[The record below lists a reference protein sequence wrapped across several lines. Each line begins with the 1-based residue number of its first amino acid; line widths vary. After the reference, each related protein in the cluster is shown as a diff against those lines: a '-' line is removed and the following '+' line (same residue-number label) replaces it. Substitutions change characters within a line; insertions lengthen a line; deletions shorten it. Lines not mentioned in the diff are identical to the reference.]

1 MSTAGALAITTLELP
16 LKDVPTLQITVT
28 KDGATVY
35 DLTNI
40 SAIEFRVFK
49 NEDDADATALFTKTL
64 ADGSIV
70 VTPPATGG
78 QYQIAL
84 ASGDVA
90 LLSPLNLYFFRSVV
104 TPPDG
109 RPGATV
115 SGYLIVTP

>member
-1 MSTAGALAITTLELP
+1 MSTAGALSITTLELP
-16 LKDVPTLQITVT
+16 LRDQPTLQITVT
-28 KDGATVY
+28 KDGASVF

-40 SAIEFRVFK
+40 QAIDFRVFK
-49 NEDDADATALFTKTL
+49 NEDDADGAAIFAKTL

-70 VTPPATGG
+70 VTPPATNG

-84 ASGDVA
+84 SSGDVA
-90 LLSPLNLYFFRSVV
+90 LLSPLNLWFFRSVV